1 MRERGIASRQRSLA
15 RSLALPSFSR
25 AFPFSIPYSKMAD
38 APPRGLVNVR
48 ANGEAAR
55 RAKKDKRNNIV
66 SLMAEQF
73 ERVRVPSLSLFP
85 RFFFILPPAFS
96 SSSLSSFFLLL
107 LDPLSLSLSSLS
119 PPSCSPFGF
128 SFTSEE
134 LLVPL
139 RSYSSSRRHLRCCPP
154 PHTSHYPAICV
165 RACPF
170 ALRHTVAIPQES
182 YQKGNT

>member
-1 MRERGIASRQRSLA
+1 
-15 RSLALPSFSR
+15 
-25 AFPFSIPYSKMAD
+25 MAD

-48 ANGEAAR
+48 ASGEAAR

-73 ERVRVPSLSLFP
+73 ERVRVPSLSLSY

-96 SSSLSSFFLLL
+96 STSFSSSFSSLSLLSAALCLLFLYHLARR
-107 LDPLSLSLSSLS
+107 
-119 PPSCSPFGF
+119 
-128 SFTSEE
+128 FTSEE
-134 LLVPL
+134 LLAPL
-139 RSYSSSRRHLRCCPP
+139 CFYSSSWRRRRYLLLVRRVAPP
-154 PHTSHYPAICV
+154 CICV

-170 ALRHTVAIPQES
+170 CVTARRLAAIPQES